1 MAAKINKTA
10 YKDIDLDSAKE
21 RAMEYVKQG
30 KLGEAVMSMVSDLE
44 KIGRNNPMLGILMM
58 DAKRRAD
65 DGNKEA
71 VINFIQGF

>member
-1 MAAKINKTA
+1 
-10 YKDIDLDSAKE
+10 
-21 RAMEYVKQG
+21 MEYVKQG

-44 KIGRNNPMLGILMM
+44 EIGRNNPMLGILMM